1 MSVDTFKP
9 EVWAAALLTAM
20 RKALVYGA
28 FVNRDYEGEIK
39 DAGDT
44 VTVNS
49 ISRPTIGTYVPN
61 VTTIVPEKLTTAQR
75 KLVID
80 QAKYFAFE
88 IDDVD
93 KRQTKGDLLPEALEE
108 AGYALADVFDQY
120 IASLYTGVQ
129 SANALGTVAVKA
141 SEPLSFYDNVLV
153 PLKVVLD
160 EANVPFQGRWA
171 VIPPW
176 AHGRMLRDTRF
187 IQADTTGKADP
198 ASVTGFIGHAAGFSL
213 GASNNTPHPEGDDN
227 IVMAGSNAAI
237 SAAEQI
243 DKVEAYRPEDSFSDA
258 VKGLQLYGSKL
269 MRPDGIATCQASQ
282 T

>member
-9 EVWAAALLTAM
+9 EVWAAALLGAM
-20 RKALVYGA
+20 RKALVYGHL
-28 FVNRDYEGEIK
+28 VNRDYEGQIR
-39 DAGDT
+39 DSGDT

-61 VTTIVPEKLTTAQR
+61 VTKIVPEKLTTAQR
-75 KLVID
+75 KLIVD

-93 KRQTKGDLLPEALEE
+93 KRQIAGELLPEALSE
-108 AGYALADVFDQY
+108 AGYGLADVFDRF

-129 SANALGTVAVKA
+129 AANALGTVAVKA
-141 SEPLSFYDNVLV
+141 SEPTKFYDSVLV

-160 EANVPFQGRWA
+160 EANVPTEGRW
-171 VIPPW
+171 VVVPSW
-176 AHGRMLRDTRF
+176 GHGRLLLDDRF
-187 IQADTTGKADP
+187 IRADASGKDA
-198 ASVTGFIGHAAGFSL
+198 ASANGHVGEAAGFHI
-213 GASNNTPHPEGDDN
+213 AMSNNTPAPEGDDN
-227 IVMAGSNAAI
+227 IVIAGTTGAI

-243 DKVEAYRPEDSFSDA
+243 NDVEAYRPQDSFSDA
-258 VKGLQLYGSKL
+258 VKGLELYGAKL